1 MAKKKVV
8 PELPDNREGIEA
20 NIKKVVHHDF
30 NPPATED
37 EVGAL
42 VEEFTPTAPQHI
54 VDKTYS
60 YMVADAKG
68 VLRRHS
74 FKESQATEDDI
85 MHFVRTLGEVYDKA
99 PYLAKVNFMFH
110 AFPVFR
116 HFMREHEPE
125 ILAAIMHEPEANPN

>member
-8 PELPDNREGIEA
+8 PAPEEA
-20 NIKKVVHHDF
+20 TPNEDVHKVY
-30 NPPATED
+30 PLTPD
-37 EVGAL
+37 EVF
-42 VEEFTPTAPQHI
+42 VQEQPQEEPAPAAQQHI

-125 ILAAIMHEPEANPN
+125 ILAAIMHEPETNPN

>member
-30 NPPATED
+30 NPPATEA
-37 EVGAL
+37 EVDAL
-42 VEEFTPTAPQHI
+42 VEEFTPAAPQHI

-85 MHFVRTLGEVYDKA
+85 MHFVKRLENVYNDA
-99 PYLAKVNFMFH
+99 PLYAKMNFMAY
-110 AFPVFR
+110 AFPPMRRFL
-116 HFMREHEPE
+116 REHEPE
-125 ILAAIMHEPEANPN
+125 ILAAIMHEPETNPN

>member
-20 NIKKVVHHDF
+20 NIKKSNHPTYS
-30 NPPATED
+30 PPATEA

-42 VEEFTPTAPQHI
+42 VEEFTPAAPQHI

-99 PYLAKVNFMFH
+99 PYLAKINFMSY
-110 AFPVFR
+110 AFPVMRRFL
-116 HFMREHEPE
+116 REHEPE
-125 ILAAIMHEPEANPN
+125 ILAAIMHEPEEKPN

>member
-1 MAKKKVV
+1 MAKKKATPKEAV
-8 PELPDNREGIEA
+8 PKEEYDLELPKQD
-20 NIKKVVHHDF
+20 
-30 NPPATED
+30 PPQ
-37 EVGAL
+37 
-42 VEEFTPTAPQHI
+42 EEPAPAAPQHI

-99 PYLAKVNFMFH
+99 PYLAKINFMSY
-110 AFPVFR
+110 AFPVMRTFL
-116 HFMREHEPE
+116 REHEPE
-125 ILAAIMHEPEANPN
+125 ILAVIMHEPEEKPN